1 MKEYRISNE
10 LRNYIFLVLKRQ
22 GIPYKTKRDESGQQY
37 VVVPMS
43 GERFHKVVLRAR
55 CEKLTQ
61 ETGMCHLTKEEA
73 NDPLFVQAIMP
84 DGGAVVVLGK

>member
-1 MKEYRISNE
+1 
-10 LRNYIFLVLKRQ
+10 
-22 GIPYKTKRDESGQQY
+22 
-37 VVVPMS
+37 MS

-84 DGGAVVVLGK
+84 DGGAFVVLGK